1 MPFSSAFAEH
11 PILERAVRV
20 RRNRWAGLAVAVLL
34 VGLAA
39 FARWLLAGA
48 IGSDGVPFITFY
60 SAIILATFL
69 GGLWPGLLAALL
81 SSLIAWYGYL
91 PWQDGQI
98 SSQELVSLLVFL
110 GVSAINIGL
119 VTVLNLAMDR
129 VLAQHQN
136 VRFLMDSAPNGIVVV
151 DQEGQ
156 IKLVNARAE
165 ELFGYKHD
173 ELVGLSV
180 DLLVP
185 KSAQDAHRQYRAEF
199 DRMPEA
205 RAMGAGRDLSGR
217 RKDGSEF
224 PVEIGLN
231 PISREGRNAVLATVI
246 DISERRQ
253 AQERQR
259 FLVRELQHRTQNLF
273 QVIRAVAEQSLADG
287 QPLSEARTVLMG
299 RLHALAQAHQ
309 ALAEA
314 AWERAHLDLI
324 LRRTLSSFRTSCT
337 IEGCNVT
344 VNTTAAQ
351 NFALI
356 ANELAT
362 NAAKY
367 GALSVANGEVAIRG
381 RVEQKD
387 NTESFFLFSWQERG
401 GPPVVTPKR
410 KGFGTVILTE
420 LAKQFGQF
428 VALEYEPHGLKYELR
443 VPMSTL
449 EPTGTDAALSTLRA
463 ARS

>member
-11 PILERAVRV
+11 PVLERAMRV
-20 RRNRWAGLAVAVLL
+20 RRNRSAGFGISILL
-34 VGLAA
+34 VGFAA
-39 FARWLLAGA
+39 FTRWLLADA
-48 IGSDGVPFITFY
+48 IGDGVPFITFY
-60 SAIILATFL
+60 PAIILATFL
-69 GGLWPGLLAALL
+69 GGLWPGVLAAFL
-81 SSLIAWYGYL
+81 SSLIAWYGFL
-91 PWQDGQI
+91 PSPSGTLASD
-98 SSQELVSLLVFL
+98 VSLLVFL
-110 GVSAINIGL
+110 GVSGINIGL
-119 VTVLNLAMDR
+119 VTVLNRAMDR
-129 VLAQHQN
+129 VLAQHEN
-136 VRFLMDSAPNGIVVV
+136 IRFLMDSAPNGIVVV
-151 DQEGQ
+151 DEEGQ

-165 ELFGYKHD
+165 LLFGYRHD
-173 ELVGLSV
+173 ELVGLTV

-185 KSAQDAHRQYRAEF
+185 KSVQDAHREYRAEF
-199 DRMPEA
+199 DRAPEH

-231 PISREGRNAVLATVI
+231 PISREGRDAVLATVI

-253 AQERQR
+253 AQDRQR

-273 QVIRAVAEQSLADG
+273 QVIRAVAERSLADG
-287 QPLSEARTVLMG
+287 QPLAEARTVFMG

-314 AWERAHLDLI
+314 AWESAHLDLI

-344 VNTTAAQ
+344 VNTMAAQ

-367 GALSVANGEVAIRG
+367 GALSVADGEVAIRG
-381 RVEQKD
+381 RIEQID
-387 NTESFFLFSWQERG
+387 STESFFAFSWQERG

-410 KGFGTVILTE
+410 TGFGTVMLTD

-428 VALEYEPHGLKYELR
+428 VALDYEPHGLKYELR
-443 VPMSTL
+443 VPMSML
-449 EPTGTDAALSTLRA
+449 GPAKTDAAFSTVKA
-463 ARS
+463 AGSLP